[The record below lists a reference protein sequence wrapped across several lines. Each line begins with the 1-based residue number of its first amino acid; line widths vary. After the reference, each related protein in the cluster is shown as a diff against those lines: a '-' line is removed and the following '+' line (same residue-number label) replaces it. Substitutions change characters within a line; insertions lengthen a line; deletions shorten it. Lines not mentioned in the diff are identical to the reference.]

1 MNADRQTDIVE
12 VPDCKYPRSGAR
24 LWHGMTTLNYLKL
37 LAAKKFRIS
46 FLRWGMAFLI
56 TIFSVP
62 NSCLVLLQA
71 LFLGRKIWRT
81 QIEHAPIFVVG
92 HWRSGTTLL
101 HELLALDENHAFPTT
116 YECFA
121 PQHFLFTSSWLP
133 KLLSFTVPP
142 KRPMDSMPVSF
153 DSPQEDEFAL
163 VCMGSPSP
171 YFRLAFPNDK
181 PPYEEF
187 YNMENSSP
195 RDTERFDRDLTYFF
209 KALTLAKKKRL
220 ILKSPTHTGRINHL
234 FRLFPNARFV
244 HISRN
249 PVTQFSSTLRM
260 WMIMDHIQGFQTP
273 RYSQRELLQYC
284 FDVFGKMYDD
294 GYLNQVAQIPAE
306 NLFEIRFEDL
316 TANPVEQIRKI
327 YSHFGL
333 ANVDEV
339 CRKVDNYFSERVDY
353 KLNQHQLSEEVRQ
366 EIGVVCSSYM
376 KRFGYNEV
384 EG

>member
-1 MNADRQTDIVE
+1 MNAERQSDIVQI
-12 VPDCKYPRSGAR
+12 PDSKYPRSGAR

-37 LAAKKFRIS
+37 LTSGKFHVS
-46 FLRWGMAFLI
+46 FLRLGMAILL

-62 NSCLVLLQA
+62 NSFLVLIQT
-71 LFLGRKIWRT
+71 LFFGRKIRRT

-101 HELLALDENHAFPTT
+101 HELLALDPNHAFPTT

-121 PQHFLFTSSWLP
+121 PQHFLFTTSWIP
-133 KLLSFTVPP
+133 KLLWFTVPP
-142 KRPMDSMPVSF
+142 KRPMDSMPVTF
-153 DSPQEDEFAL
+153 GSPQEDEFAL

-187 YNMENSSP
+187 YNMQNASP
-195 RDTERFDRDLTYFF
+195 VDTERFDRDLTYFF

-220 ILKSPTHTGRINHL
+220 ILKSPTHTGRIKHL
-234 FRLFPNARFV
+234 LKLFPNARFV

-249 PVTQFSSTLRM
+249 PIHQIPSTMRM
-260 WMIMDHIQGFQTP
+260 WMIMDDIQGFQPP

-284 FDVFGKMYDD
+284 IDVFGKMYDE
-294 GYLNQVAQIPAE
+294 GYFKQIDQIPVE
-306 NLFEIRFEDL
+306 NRIELRFEDL
-316 TANPVEQIRKI
+316 TENPVEQIRRI

-333 ANVDEV
+333 ANADEV
-339 CRKVDNYFSERVDY
+339 CQKVSEYFSERVNY
-353 KLNQHQLSEEVRQ
+353 KRNQHRLSEDIEQQISVA
-366 EIGVVCSSYM
+366 CSSYM

-384 EG
+384 PV